1 MKKALIIIGS
11 ILGVLLLLL
20 ILLPVLF
27 KDQIFEKVD
36 QQLAK
41 TVNAD
46 VYYDSDNIS
55 LSVLR
60 NFPNVTASLEDFS
73 IVGRAPF
80 AGDTLVSA
88 QSFEIVLDLMSVI
101 SGDQMEIKALE
112 MESPFIQILV
122 LEDGTA
128 NYDIAIEEES
138 LPGAAAD
145 TAATE
150 FNIGIDHWEINNG
163 RLVYN
168 DRSIPITIALEEVTH
183 TGNGDFTQDIFDM
196 DTYTLAQRGS
206 MIYDGVEY
214 ISDKRLEADVK
225 MEMNLPEMKFTFK
238 ENTGRLNDFAFGFE
252 GSIAMPNDPI
262 VFDMQFSGKDNT
274 FKSLL
279 SLVPGMYDEEF
290 ENIEASG
297 EMDFNGYLRGIYSD
311 ADSSMPGYRVA
322 LQVNDGRFKYEDLPA
337 AVENINVDMVVED
350 KDGNPDKLYVNVK
363 TFNMNVGNN
372 PVKGQFEL
380 RSLEPMNIAA
390 DIDGRLN
397 LGELDQILKL
407 EALEMKGLF
416 AINLKADGIYDSLR
430 NQFPKIN
437 ATMSLQDGYV
447 KSADYDVPV
456 SDFTFNGSVQNE
468 TGNLSNTLV
477 QVPAF
482 SMLVGD
488 DRVAGALRLE
498 DLNDYKW
505 DLALEGALDLT
516 TIGKIIEFEDMEIAG
531 RIVADIETHGR
542 MSAVDAGRYDQ
553 LPTRGTML
561 VKDFRYSSL
570 DLPYDF
576 VLTTAEM
583 QFNPQSMT
591 LRNFN
596 GQIGSTD
603 LQLTGNVSNYIG
615 YALKENEMLN
625 GEFSMVSRRVNLNE
639 WMAEEGGTADAD
651 TASAP
656 MEVIEIPNNLNLT
669 FTSTIS
675 ELIYDNLS
683 LNNVTGTLEVQNGV
697 LSMRDL
703 SFTTLGGQFG
713 LNGTYDPRDLQK
725 PVFDFDFV
733 IDDLSISRAY
743 ENFVTVQTLA
753 PIAEKMDGTFST
765 NFRLQGLLGQDM
777 IPQMGTLTGKGIVE
791 VIDATLK
798 NSKTLSA
805 VMNFTD
811 LKNNATAVQLKDILV
826 RAKVED
832 GFVVVEPFKFGV
844 GNMDIEVDGRQGI
857 DGALDYTFS
866 MDVPAGAAGQAVNN
880 LLSKVGAGSGAG
892 SSTIAMNLGVG
903 GTYNDPKVN
912 LLGAAPGEGSV
923 AETVQENVKEAA
935 KEKIDQEVDQ
945 AREEL
950 EAKRREA
957 EEKAKAELEEKRRQA
972 EEQAKRELEARQKR
986 LEDSLKNKSKGVL
999 KDLFKKDGGR

>member
-11 ILGVLLLLL
+11 ILVVLLLLL

-36 QQLAK
+36 QQVAK

-55 LSVLR
+55 LSLLR

-101 SGDQMEIKALE
+101 SGDKMEIKALE

-128 NYDIAIEEES
+128 NYDIAIEEER

-145 TAATE
+145 TATTE
-150 FNIGIDHWEINNG
+150 FDIGIDHWAINNG

-168 DRSIPITIALEEVTH
+168 DRSIPVTISLEEVTH
-183 TGNGDFTQDIFDM
+183 TGSGDFTQDIFDM

-262 VFDMQFSGKDNT
+262 IFDMQFSGKDNT

-279 SLVPGMYDEEF
+279 SLVPGMYNEEF
-290 ENIEASG
+290 ESIEASG

-322 LQVNDGRFKYEDLPA
+322 LQVNDARFKYEDLPA

-350 KDGNPDKLYVNVK
+350 KDGNPDNLYVNVK
-363 TFNMNVGNN
+363 AFNMNVGNN
-372 PVKGQFEL
+372 PVKGEFEL

-430 NQFPKIN
+430 NRFPKIN
-437 ATMSLQDGYV
+437 ATMSLQDGYM
-447 KSADYDVPV
+447 KSVDYDVPV
-456 SDFTFNGSVQNE
+456 RDFTFNGTVQNE

-482 SMLVGD
+482 SMLIGD
-488 DRVAGALRLE
+488 DRVAGRMRLE

-531 RIVADIETHGR
+531 RIVADIETQGR

-561 VKDFRYSSL
+561 VKDFRYSSAE
-570 DLPYDF
+570 LPYDF
-576 VLTTAEM
+576 VLSTAEM
-583 QFNPQSMT
+583 QFNPQSMA

-615 YALKENEMLN
+615 YALKDNEVIK

-639 WMAEEGGTADAD
+639 WMTEEEGTADAD

-656 MEVIEIPNNLNLT
+656 IEVIEIPDNLNLT

-697 LSMRDL
+697 LSMQGL

-713 LNGTYDPRDLQK
+713 LNGTYDPRNLQK

-743 ENFVTVQTLA
+743 ENFVTVRALA

-798 NSKTLSA
+798 NSKTMSA

-832 GFVVVEPFKFGV
+832 GFVVVEPFDFAV
-844 GNMDIEVDGRQGI
+844 GNVDITVDGRQGI
-857 DGALDYTFS
+857 DGALDYKFS

-903 GTYNDPKVN
+903 GTYDDPKVN

-923 AETVQENVKEAA
+923 AGTVKENVKEAA
-935 KEKIDQEVDQ
+935 KERVEQEVDQ
-945 AREEL
+945 AKEEL

-957 EEKAKAELEEKRRQA
+957 EEKAKAELEAKRRQA
-972 EEQAKRELEARQKR
+972 EEQAKRELEVRQKR